1 YTLVYIAPERLFSP
15 DFHETLKNI
24 PISFVAIDE
33 AHCLS
38 QWGHDFRP
46 SYLNIST
53 WLDELLANPTVLALT
68 ATATP
73 HVQQDL
79 CERLNIDSKNAVVTG
94 FERTNL
100 HFSIKK
106 GIDKLHALEDDIGA
120 FVDESGIIY
129 AATRKEVEHIY
140 ERLRAKGFAVGKYHG
155 GMSEQERTENQNAF
169 INDSIFIMVATN
181 AFGMGINKSNV
192 RYVIHYQLPRS
203 IEAYYQEAGRAGRD
217 GEPSVC
223 ILYYSPQD
231 LRVQT
236 FLIEQSHME
245 EERKEGEYEKLQQ
258 MAAYCHTEQCLQ
270 SYILQYFGDE
280 REITCN
286 RCSSCENDQEAMDVT
301 RDAQMVFSCIKRVRE
316 RFGKTII
323 AQILTGSSNQKI
335 KQLKLDSLSTYGLM
349 KQHSAKQVMQF
360 IDFLLAEGYLKLTGG
375 AYPTLALTEKAVPSL
390 LGEASIYRKVVQA
403 PVRTIEH
410 DEIFTTLRN
419 LRKQIAEQANVP
431 PYVVFSDKTLREMS
445 EVIPLTTSELLMIHG
460 VGYHKIERFGSLF
473 LKELQTFKDKKKK
486 TLTAPLPQG
495 TEARKPTGTDQQSYL
510 LSAKLFKDGKSVGE
524 IAGERA
530 LTEITVQNHLLKAQR
545 EGHPLDLALYVEEEK
560 RKLIEAAAEKVGS
573 ERLKPLKEYLPDHIT
588 YEDIRFVIGK

>member
-1 YTLVYIAPERLFSP
+1 MLQIAKTKLREYFGYSAFREGQERIIEQVLSRKNSLGVMPTGGGKSLCYQIPALIFDGLTIVISPLISLMKDQVDALLQAGISATYLNSTLTTTEQQNRLYRLQRGEYTLVYIAPERLFSP

-323 AQILTGSSNQKI
+323 AQILTGSSN
-335 KQLKLDSLSTYGLM
+335 
-349 KQHSAKQVMQF
+349 
-360 IDFLLAEGYLKLTGG
+360 
-375 AYPTLALTEKAVPSL
+375 
-390 LGEASIYRKVVQA
+390 
-403 PVRTIEH
+403 
-410 DEIFTTLRN
+410 
-419 LRKQIAEQANVP
+419 
-431 PYVVFSDKTLREMS
+431 
-445 EVIPLTTSELLMIHG
+445 
-460 VGYHKIERFGSLF
+460 
-473 LKELQTFKDKKKK
+473 
-486 TLTAPLPQG
+486 
-495 TEARKPTGTDQQSYL
+495 
-510 LSAKLFKDGKSVGE
+510 
-524 IAGERA
+524 
-530 LTEITVQNHLLKAQR
+530 
-545 EGHPLDLALYVEEEK
+545 
-560 RKLIEAAAEKVGS
+560 
-573 ERLKPLKEYLPDHIT
+573 
-588 YEDIRFVIGK
+588 